1 MRKLLDLNVWMALAI
16 DTHPQHTAARAWL
29 DEATIPAGGL
39 LFCLQ
44 TEMGLLRLL
53 TQAGTMKAFG
63 LAALTN
69 TEALAFVRKTQS
81 DPKVARVESPP
92 PITREIWLRAAATKT
107 PSPNVWMDAW
117 LAAFAIALDA
127 EMVTFDSGFENF
139 TIHGLKLVL
148 LVNLAP

>member
-16 DTHPQHTAARAWL
+16 DTHPQHAAARTWL
-29 DEATIPAGGL
+29 SESAIPDGGL

-53 TQAGTMKAFG
+53 TQAATMKAFG
-63 LAALTN
+63 LAALSN
-69 TEALAFVRKTQS
+69 AEAMAFVRKTQS
-81 DPKVARVESPP
+81 HANVGQTDVPP
-92 PITREIWLRAAATKT
+92 AMTREIWLRAAATKT

-117 LAAFAIALDA
+117 LAAFAIALNV

-139 TIHGLKLVL
+139 TKYGLKLAL
-148 LVNLAP
+148 LSDRAP